1 MYVCVCYLLEKEE
14 TIPSNSCKKKTIN
27 KLHKRRAMNKY
38 IAYTPDSQAIG
49 AVKRSVPV

>member
-1 MYVCVCYLLEKEE
+1 MLFSREIRNYSFQLMQ
-14 TIPSNSCKKKTIN
+14 KKTIN